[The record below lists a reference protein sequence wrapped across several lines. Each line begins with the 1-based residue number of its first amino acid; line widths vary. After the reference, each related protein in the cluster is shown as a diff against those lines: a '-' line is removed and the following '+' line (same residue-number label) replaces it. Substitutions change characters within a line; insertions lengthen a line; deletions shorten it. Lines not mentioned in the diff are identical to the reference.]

1 MTTTTTHETHETR
14 DTHEPTGRTERTGRT
29 WQDEYFTFVKRIE
42 APVLRTTTQ
51 FATRFAELVPGR
63 PAFLAPMPK
72 AHAVRDVLDTGF
84 TFRKR
89 MVEGQTMFARRMM
102 KAIEPMLTTLD
113 RIDPVPGQT
122 PEQRTARVRPERPS
136 MTTSTTARTTERK
149 TARTQRADRTKD
161 HRAA

>member
-1 MTTTTTHETHETR
+1 MTTTTTKTHETHETR
-14 DTHEPTGRTERTGRT
+14 EIHGRT

-51 FATRFAELVPGR
+51 LATRFAELVPGR

-72 AHAVRDVLDTGF
+72 AHTVRDVMDTGF

-89 MVEGQTMFARRMM
+89 MVEEQTMFARRMM
-102 KAIEPMLTTLD
+102 KAIEPVLTTLD
-113 RIDPVPGQT
+113 RVDPVPAM
-122 PEQRTARVRPERPS
+122 PEQRTTRVRPEQTP
-136 MTTSTTARTTERK
+136 TTPPMKTPTTRRS
-149 TARTQRADRTKD
+149 QRADRTTD

>member
-1 MTTTTTHETHETR
+1 MTTTTTKTHETHETR
-14 DTHEPTGRTERTGRT
+14 ETRETHGRT

-51 FATRFAELVPGR
+51 IATRFAELVPGR

-72 AHAVRDVLDTGF
+72 AHAMRDVMDTGF

-89 MVEGQTMFARRMM
+89 MVEEQTMFARRMM

-113 RIDPVPGQT
+113 RVDTVPAKPPMKAPT
-122 PEQRTARVRPERPS
+122 KAP
-136 MTTSTTARTTERK
+136 TTS
-149 TARTQRADRTKD
+149 RTQRADRTKD
-161 HRAA
+161 HSAA

>member
-1 MTTTTTHETHETR
+1 MTTTTTHETHERHETHATR
-14 DTHEPTGRTERTGRT
+14 DTHGRT

-51 FATRFAELVPGR
+51 LATRFADLVPGR

-72 AHAVRDVLDTGF
+72 AHAVRDVMDTGF

-89 MVEGQTMFARRMM
+89 MVEEQTMFARRMM

-113 RIDPVPGQT
+113 RVDTVPTKVPTTQPTKQSTKAPTKT
-122 PEQRTARVRPERPS
+122 P
-136 MTTSTTARTTERK
+136 TS
-149 TARTQRADRTKD
+149 RTQRADRTKD
-161 HRAA
+161 HPAA

>member
-1 MTTTTTHETHETR
+1 MTTTTTHETHE
-14 DTHEPTGRTERTGRT
+14 RT

-51 FATRFAELVPGR
+51 IATRFAELVPGR

-72 AHAVRDVLDTGF
+72 AHAMRDVMDTGF

-89 MVEGQTMFARRMM
+89 MVEEQTMFARRMM

-113 RIDPVPGQT
+113 RVDTVPAKAPAKAPT
-122 PEQRTARVRPERPS
+122 KPPMRAP
-136 MTTSTTARTTERK
+136 TTS
-149 TARTQRADRTKD
+149 RTQRADRTKD
-161 HRAA
+161 HSAA

>member
-1 MTTTTTHETHETR
+1 MTTTTHPTTHETHETHETR
-14 DTHEPTGRTERTGRT
+14 DTHGRT

-72 AHAVRDVLDTGF
+72 AHAVRDVMDTGF

-89 MVEGQTMFARRMM
+89 MVEEQTMFARRMM
-102 KAIEPMLTTLD
+102 KAIEPVLTTLD
-113 RIDPVPGQT
+113 RVDPVPGPA
-122 PEQRTARVRPERPS
+122 PEQRTTRVRPERPPMKAP
-136 MTTSTTARTTERK
+136 MTASTTEQK
-149 TARTQRADRTKD
+149 TRRTQRADRTKD
-161 HRAA
+161 HHAA

>member
-1 MTTTTTHETHETR
+1 MTTTTTHETHETHETR
-14 DTHEPTGRTERTGRT
+14 ETHGRT

-72 AHAVRDVLDTGF
+72 AHAVRDAMDTGF

-89 MVEGQTMFARRMM
+89 MVEEQTMFARRMM
-102 KAIEPMLTTLD
+102 KAIEPVLTTLD
-113 RIDPVPGQT
+113 RVDAVPAT
-122 PEQRTARVRPERPS
+122 PAQRTARVRSEQPPVTAPTKAP
-136 MTTSTTARTTERK
+136 TTS
-149 TARTQRADRTKD
+149 RTQRADRTKD

>member
-1 MTTTTTHETHETR
+1 MTTTTKTHETHETR
-14 DTHEPTGRTERTGRT
+14 ETHGRT

-51 FATRFAELVPGR
+51 LATRFAELVPGR

-72 AHAVRDVLDTGF
+72 AHAVRDVMDTGF

-89 MVEGQTMFARRMM
+89 MVEEQTMFARRMM

-113 RIDPVPGQT
+113 RVDKEPTKVPT
-122 PEQRTARVRPERPS
+122 KEPTKAP
-136 MTTSTTARTTERK
+136 MTS
-149 TARTQRADRTKD
+149 RTQRADRTKD